1 MPLNNPAPQFALL
14 SAFDLRGLSGQHIF
28 TRGSTAVSLPTY
40 ASSDIYEDVLFF
52 LNNRE
57 SDSAIYGT
65 GQLRSDKTFGDTA
78 QWSITIDK
86 DDKVSITGELPFT
99 INSTGSTDPLGIGS
113 STVGSVSVGS
123 VYVATAPNDWARGLV
138 ALDDCSYTLN
148 EIGGSFGTFTFP
160 QDKPDIQDITVFLRN
175 SQSDLDDFSISSLS
189 AIDNTAMSS
198 TLITWTITDEGF
210 TQCYYPTSVGD
221 IVWNS
226 TSLRDL
232 LGFTG
237 NESPVTDGS
246 FERLTSTHK
255 NAGVLLPS
263 RPFQSHHLRVENMG
277 QSRRKIGGG
286 YVSNSIGS
294 YVTSSLTFDLDALLD
309 ESDDYKHFSNR
320 FLPLVAPG
328 ERINFYQGWGDSRRA
343 LRTAQI
349 VGTQQAYDLLYTS
362 EDNGDQGRIR
372 GSINTADFDLSYP
385 TRLRR
390 RVPVSL
396 EIEHL

>member
-65 GQLRSDKTFGDTA
+65 GQLRSDKTFGDIA

-113 STVGSVSVGS
+113 STVGSISVGS
-123 VYVATAPNDWARGLV
+123 VYVATAPNDWTRGLI

-160 QDKPDIQDITVFLRN
+160 QDKPDIQDISVFLRN
-175 SQSDLDDFSISSLS
+175 SQSDSDDFSISSLS

-221 IVWNS
+221 IVWSS

-237 NESPVTDGS
+237 NESPVADGS

-263 RPFQSHHLRVENMG
+263 RPFQSHHLRVDNMG

>member
-123 VYVATAPNDWARGLV
+123 VYVATAPNDWTRGLI

-198 TLITWTITDEGF
+198 TLITWTITDDGF

-221 IVWNS
+221 IVWSS

-349 VGTQQAYDLLYTS
+349 AGTQQAYDLLYTS